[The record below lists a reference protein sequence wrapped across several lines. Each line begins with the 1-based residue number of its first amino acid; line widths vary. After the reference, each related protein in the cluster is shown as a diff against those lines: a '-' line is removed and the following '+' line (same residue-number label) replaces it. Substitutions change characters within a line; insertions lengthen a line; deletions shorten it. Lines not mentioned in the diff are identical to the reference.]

1 MGIKDLNSFL
11 KKNIPNTI
19 KKVHL
24 KEYAGKR
31 VAIDTSIYFYKF
43 LYKHPRFIEQ
53 FLEQIYRLI
62 QSGITPIYIFD
73 GKPPKE
79 KQGELNDRKERKDDM
94 KDKMK
99 QLRTE
104 LEEINTIEQKIELI
118 EEGQVEI
125 EDIEIDIDKEMLKQL
140 EINERKKKVIKEE
153 IEKIQRKLIYV
164 TWQHNQELKEFLKL
178 LGIPYI
184 QAECEADAICTELVR
199 RGVVD
204 LVMSDDMDL
213 LVDGTQILLRDFHIN
228 SYYVTQ
234 YNVEEILLNLGLTR
248 KQWIDFCILCGCDYT
263 KRIYGLGPQKAYAMI
278 RELETLPAILEKYVG
293 DGKKYTYEG
302 KYPYEEA
309 YHLFTFCAYFKPEY
323 EVISFEKPDKI
334 LENYNLL
341 TMYCSEMTNYSE
353 KTLEARLQIIL
364 NR

>member
-11 KKNIPNTI
+11 KRKIPDTI
-19 KKVHL
+19 KKTQL
-24 KEYAGKR
+24 KDYAGKR

-53 FLEQIYRLI
+53 FLEQIYKII

-79 KQGELNDRKERKDDM
+79 KQNELNNRKERKDDM

-99 QLRTE
+99 LLQIELNKLDGTDIVDGTEIVDGTDIVDETE
-104 LEEINTIEQKIELI
+104 LD
-118 EEGQVEI
+118 VER
-125 EDIEIDIDKEMLKQL
+125 LKQF
-140 EINERKKKVIKEE
+140 EINEKKKNNIKEE
-153 IEKIQRKLIYV
+153 IYKIKRKLIYV
-164 TWQHNQELKEFLKL
+164 TWQHNQELKEFFKL
-178 LGIPYI
+178 IGIPFI
-184 QAECEADAICTELVR
+184 QAECEADSICTELVR

-228 SYYVTQ
+228 SYQVTE

-263 KRIYGLGPQKAYAMI
+263 KRIYGLGPQKAYDMI
-278 RELETLPAILEKYVG
+278 RELGSLPEVLKKYVG
-293 DGKKYTYEG
+293 PDKRFSCQGV
-302 KYPYEEA
+302 YPYEQA
-309 YHLFTFCAYFKPEY
+309 YHLFTYCAFFKPEY
-323 EVISFEKPDKI
+323 EFISFERPDNI
-334 LENYNLL
+334 EDNYDTL
-341 TMYCSEMTNYSE
+341 TMYCSEMTNYNE
-353 KTLEARLQIIL
+353 KTIESRLKIIL
-364 NR
+364 SR